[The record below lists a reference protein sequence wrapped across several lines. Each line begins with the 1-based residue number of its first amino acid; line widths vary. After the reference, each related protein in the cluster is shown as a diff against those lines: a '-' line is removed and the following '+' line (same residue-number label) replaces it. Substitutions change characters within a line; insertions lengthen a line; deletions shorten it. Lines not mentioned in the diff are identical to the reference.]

1 MIKKFINKLAF
12 FYYISHIKMTDKKL
26 YYQIK
31 KNADLSKLPK
41 IEGYNFSIDKDKFDF
56 KEFLNS
62 FSTSGIQAANLGTA
76 IEITK
81 TMVREKTP
89 IFLSF
94 TSNMISSGMRDI
106 IAFLVKEKKVSIL
119 STSAG
124 GVEEDAI
131 KAHMPFHVGD
141 FNASGARLFES
152 GVGRIGNIY
161 VTNEHYSYFEPFIR
175 EVFDRLLDEHKKSD
189 KKSVIPI
196 TPTQICSMMGKIIGE
211 KEGYNEEKSYLYWAY
226 KNSIPVFCPGI
237 IDGAIGDIAYFYKKS
252 HPNFV
257 IDVVKDHEKIIDYTL
272 NCEKTAAIALGGGI
286 AKHYILN
293 ANIFKDGLDYAVYIS
308 TAMPYDASD
317 SGGNQEEAITWA
329 KVKPNALRV
338 KVYCDAS
345 IAFPLL
351 VAGSFI

>member
-1 MIKKFINKLAF
+1 
-12 FYYISHIKMTDKKL
+12 MTDKKL
-26 YYQIK
+26 HYHIK
-31 KNADLSKLPK
+31 KNADLSKFPK
-41 IEGYNFSIDKDKFDF
+41 IEGYNFNENFDF
-56 KEFLNS
+56 KEFLKA

-81 TMVREKTP
+81 TMIREKTP

-94 TSNMISSGMRDI
+94 TSNMISSGMREI
-106 IAFLVKEKKVSIL
+106 IAFLAKEKKVAIL
-119 STSAG
+119 CTSAG

-141 FNASGARLFES
+141 FEAPGATLFES

-175 EVFDRLLDEHKKSD
+175 EVFKRLLEEQKTNSNK
-189 KKSVIPI
+189 PI
-196 TPTQICSMMGKIIGE
+196 TPTMISSMMGKLIGE
-211 KEGYNEEKSYLYWAY
+211 KEEYNEQNSYLYWAY

-237 IDGAIGDIAYFYKKS
+237 IDGAIGDIAYYFKKS

-257 IDVVKDHEKIIDYTL
+257 IDVVSDHEKIIDYTM

-308 TAMPYDASD
+308 TAMPFDASD